1 MLMCGYWCRS
11 FDQFA
16 NLVLEGAVERII
28 VGILYAEDPL
38 GLYVVRGENV
48 VLLGDID
55 PAHDPPAILQKVLLN
70 HDSKCTAGVPM
81 SNFVTSF
88 ISVYQAVASGC
99 R

>member
-1 MLMCGYWCRS
+1 MYVRRS

-28 VGILYAEDPL
+28 VGTLYAEDPL

-55 PAHDPPAILQKVLLN
+55 ASHDPPAILQKVFNRL
-70 HDSKCTAGVPM
+70 
-81 SNFVTSF
+81 
-88 ISVYQAVASGC
+88 QASGQVLNLCMELAIEFSYVADLLC